1 VARSPGGPQTK
12 TGKGIRKSSSYLN
25 ENEIKMKSKLFVI

>member
-12 TGKGIRKSSSYLN
+12 TGQGTRQSKGRLIT
-25 ENEIKMKSKLFVI
+25 KMIDNL